1 MKTNILFLFVF
12 LFFTNISFSQDRTIQ
27 GIIHTLDSIPLIGVE
42 IQVKST
48 KQVFITDSVGSFT
61 IICCNEDKLRVKANG
76 FYDQKVRIKE
86 NTRLIAINMKLKP
99 GKKQR
104 NYAIGYGYVS
114 EGDRTGAVSNM
125 NSGDT
130 NFSRF
135 SNMYDLIR
143 SMGVQVNNGE
153 VVIRGSK
160 TFQGNDAA
168 LIIVDDI
175 IVDSDILKILR
186 PIDIK
191 TIDIIKDGTTSVYGS
206 RGANGVLLIETLK
219 EK

>member
-1 MKTNILFLFVF
+1 MKTNILFLLVF
-12 LFFTNISFSQDRTIQ
+12 LFITNISFGQDRTIQ

-48 KQVFITDSVGSFT
+48 KQVFITDSVGNFT
-61 IICCNEDKLRVKANG
+61 IICSNEDKLRVRANG

-114 EGDRTGAVSNM
+114 EENRTGAVTNM

-130 NFSRF
+130 KFSRF

-160 TFQGNDAA
+160 TFQGSDAA

-191 TIDIIKDGTTSVYGS
+191 AIDIIKDGTTSVYGS

-219 EK
+219 DK